1 MKYRGSGEGRSKI
14 GYWKYL
20 KELRSLAKEN
30 RKKPTEAKEIVWEI
44 IRKRILGYKFTRQKP
59 IARFIVDFY
68 CSKLLLVLEV
78 DGEIHQKSLEKDRG
92 RDEILEAMG
101 IKTFRFRNSEII
113 GKENE
118 FRRKL
123 KDIIAERSIEF

>member
-30 RKKPTEAKEIVWEI
+30 RKKPTEAEEIVWEI